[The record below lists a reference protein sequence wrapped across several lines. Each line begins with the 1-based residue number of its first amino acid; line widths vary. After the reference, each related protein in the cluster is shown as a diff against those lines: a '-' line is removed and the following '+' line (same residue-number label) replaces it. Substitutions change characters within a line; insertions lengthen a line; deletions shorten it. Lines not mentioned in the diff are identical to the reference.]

1 MTPYQLLL
9 STVKIAEIHEE
20 RLREALDRLQEIFP
34 IDEQKLL
41 LLTKEENAFL
51 DVISVRYAKL
61 QDLIGSKIF
70 SLLLEIMAEPIESK
84 RYLDMLAH
92 LEKIGILESMDF
104 WIELRNVRNF
114 IAHEYPEE
122 PRLLANNI
130 NYLYKCTLQLLGF
143 WQNLKQEIGLLPPN
157 FNHK

>member
-1 MTPYQLLL
+1 MT
-9 STVKIAEIHEE
+9 K
-20 RLREALDRLQEIFP
+20 F
-34 IDEQKLL
+34 
-41 LLTKEENAFL
+41 KEENAFL
-51 DVISVRYAKL
+51 DVMSVRYTKL

-70 SLLLEIMAEPIESK
+70 TMLLEVMAEPIESK

-122 PRLLANNI
+122 PKIFVDNI
-130 NYLYKCTLQLLGF
+130 NYLYGCSLKLLEF
-143 WQNLKQEIGLLPPN
+143 WQNLKQEINNLHE
-157 FNHK
+157 FSTSKI